1 MKMVITVT
9 MLVISL
15 IAAFLFIETL
25 RIQLDGGSKA
35 HGTFAYIMPSE
46 EGKFRYEIQNF
57 KKGI

>member
-46 EGKFRYEIQNF
+46 EGKI
-57 KKGI
+57 